1 MISPIK
7 IGKRVLGNNQ
17 KCYVIAEIGSNFNK
31 DIRLAKKLIKL
42 AKDSGADAAKFQS
55 FIPEKIISRRGFEK
69 KLAFQSKW
77 KKSVWEVYDE
87 AQLPLS
93 WHSELNKYAK
103 NIGIDFMSAPYYHD
117 AVDLLVKLN
126 TPAIKIGSGE
136 ITNIEFLKYVGKTMK
151 PILLA
156 TGASTMNEVEDAVN
170 ALKSTG
176 NKKIILMQAVTQY
189 PSPINDA
196 NLRVLDVFKKKFN
209 LNVGYSDH
217 SPGDL
222 VVLASVAL
230 GACVIEKHF
239 TMNKKMSGPDHL
251 HSLDPAEFNQMVQ
264 QIRKIE
270 SALGDG
276 IKKIEKSE
284 KETRIIQ
291 QRGIWTTKK
300 IVKGEKFTKAN
311 TDVLRPV
318 MGLSASNYTAILGK
332 KSKRNFD
339 VFEPI
344 KKQNI

>member
-1 MISPIK
+1 
-7 IGKRVLGNNQ
+7 
-17 KCYVIAEIGSNFNK
+17 
-31 DIRLAKKLIKL
+31 
-42 AKDSGADAAKFQS
+42 
-55 FIPEKIISRRGFEK
+55 
-69 KLAFQSKW
+69 
-77 KKSVWEVYDE
+77 
-87 AQLPLS
+87 
-93 WHSELNKYAK
+93 
-103 NIGIDFMSAPYYHD
+103 
-117 AVDLLVKLN
+117 
-126 TPAIKIGSGE
+126 
-136 ITNIEFLKYVGKTMK
+136 
-151 PILLA
+151 
-156 TGASTMNEVEDAVN
+156 
-170 ALKSTG
+170 
-176 NKKIILMQAVTQY
+176 MQAVTQY

-239 TMNKKMSGPDHL
+239 TMNKKMSGPDHP
-251 HSLDPAEFNQMVQ
+251 HSLDPVEFNQMVQ

-300 IVKGEKFTKAN
+300 IVKGEKFTKSN
-311 TDVLRPV
+311 TDALRPM
-318 MGLSASNYTAILGK
+318 MGLSASKYTAILGK
-332 KSKRNFD
+332 KSRRNFD

-344 KKQNI
+344 KKQDVWFHTKLMCYT